1 MLALRHARDAAALVG
16 GMTYQPPLPSGRQR
30 PRAPTV
36 ILNAVKNPEPSD
48 HPALRSTQMGF
59 SDSMYSL

>member
-1 MLALRHARDAAALVG
+1 
-16 GMTYQPPLPSGRQR
+16 MTIQPPLGAATVGKTDAAR
-30 PRAPTV
+30 PPV